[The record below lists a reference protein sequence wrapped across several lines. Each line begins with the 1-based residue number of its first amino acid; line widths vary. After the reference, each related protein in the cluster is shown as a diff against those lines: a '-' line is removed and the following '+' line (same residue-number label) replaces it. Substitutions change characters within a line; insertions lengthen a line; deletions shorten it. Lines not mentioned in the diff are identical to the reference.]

1 MDSNHGR
8 AINAP
13 KRLFGSGPGSSG
25 GALSGV
31 TVIDLT
37 RYLSGPFCTMILGD
51 LGADVI
57 KIEQPGKGDDARA
70 IGPFVNG
77 ESMYFVSV
85 NRNKRS
91 VELDL
96 RSSED
101 REVMKSLCR
110 SADVLVESFRPGTM
124 EKWGLGYEMLRN
136 ENPRL
141 IYASLTGFGQ
151 TGPMREAPAYDIV
164 VQAMS
169 GIMSITGQEGGP
181 PTRVGASIGDLVPGL
196 FLTIG
201 IVSALYERERSG
213 LGQRLDIAML
223 DCLVAILEN
232 AIARYMSTGV
242 APGPIGNRHPSIA
255 PFDAFQAKDGHL
267 IIAAA
272 NDSLFARLCAAIG
285 ADELIQDGRFKDN
298 PSRSKNQ
305 SDLKKLL
312 ESVLTQEPISHWL
325 DILRGAGIPCAPVLS
340 IPHVVEYP
348 QVLARDMVLELAQPL
363 AGKVKVSGNPIKLS
377 RTPPEVRRRAPLL
390 GENTGEVLQ
399 FFCVA
404 NRKRR

>member
-1 MDSNHGR
+1 MKSNHENPFSATR
-8 AINAP
+8 E
-13 KRLFGSGPGSSG
+13 LGSEPEGTK
-25 GALSGV
+25 GALAGV

-51 LGADVI
+51 LGAEVV

-85 NRNKRS
+85 NRNKKS

-96 RSSED
+96 HSPEGRQVLKD
-101 REVMKSLCR
+101 LCR

-124 EKWGLGYEMLRN
+124 EKWGLDYETLKS

-181 PTRVGASIGDLVPGL
+181 PTRVGASIGDLIPGL

-201 IVSALYERERSG
+201 IVSALYEREYSG

-223 DCLVAILEN
+223 DCLVTILEN

-255 PFDAFQAKDGHL
+255 PFDTFQAKDGYL

-272 NDSLFARLCAAIG
+272 NDSLFARLCTAIG
-285 ADELIQDGRFKDN
+285 TDELMQDERFRDN

-305 SDLKKLL
+305 SDLKNLL
-312 ESVLTQEPISHWL
+312 EQVLGQKPVSHWINVL
-325 DILRGAGIPCAPVLS
+325 MSAGVPCAPVLS
-340 IPHVVEYP
+340 IPEVVKHP
-348 QVLARDMVLELAQPL
+348 QVLARGMVLELIQPL
-363 AGKVKVSGNPIKLS
+363 AGKVKVSGSPIKLS
-377 RTPPEVRRRAPLL
+377 RTPPKVQKRAPLL
-390 GENTGEVLQ
+390 GEHTGEVLQ
-399 FFCVA
+399 
-404 NRKRR
+404 RLQSTD